1 MKKQSYIY
9 KVKGDGD
16 SWFLGNTFAVLID
29 DYRVG
34 AEENLCMNSGLFL
47 GTLRCDSP
55 KSQARNYGEIG
66 WDEEICSFDEFEEE
80 PFGKIEFD
88 EN

>member
-1 MKKQSYIY
+1 MKKEGYLY

-29 DYRVG
+29 DYRKDEKFG
-34 AEENLCMNSGLFL
+34 YNAGLFL

-55 KSQARNYGEIG
+55 KSQARQYGEIG
-66 WDEEICSFDEFEEE
+66 WDEEVCGFEEFEEE
-80 PFGKIEFD
+80 PFGKIEF
-88 EN
+88 EE

>member
-29 DYRVG
+29 DYRSDG
-34 AEENLCMNSGLFL
+34 LPSGLFL

-55 KSQARNYGEIG
+55 RSQARNYGEIG

-80 PFGKIEFD
+80 PFGTIEFD
-88 EN
+88 E

>member
-1 MKKQSYIY
+1 MMKKESYIY

-29 DYRVG
+29 DYRPDG
-34 AEENLCMNSGLFL
+34 LQTGLFL

-55 KSQARNYGEIG
+55 RSQARKYGEIG
-66 WDEEICSFDEFEEE
+66 WDEEVCGFEEFEEE
-80 PFGKIEFD
+80 PFGKIEF
-88 EN
+88 EE